1 MKNILGKNFY
11 EMKKFPYP
19 ISFED
24 CLDQSGKINENELKN
39 ILQDLQKS
47 TYVHIGTGAE
57 FSFKIAR
64 F

>member
-19 ISFED
+19 ISFENCFD
-24 CLDQSGKINENELKN
+24 TENNLDKQKLTKILNELE
-39 ILQDLQKS
+39 KS
-47 TYVHIGTGAE
+47 TFVHIGMGAE